1 QIIVIGGLMRNS
13 MIDESFGT
21 PGLSRIPG
29 IGNLF
34 KSRRAVERKTE
45 LVILLKPVVIDNDD
59 TWTRMADESLQR
71 IKQGSGY

>member
-1 QIIVIGGLMRNS
+1 

-71 IKQGSGY
+71 IKQGSGYEPLVRRR